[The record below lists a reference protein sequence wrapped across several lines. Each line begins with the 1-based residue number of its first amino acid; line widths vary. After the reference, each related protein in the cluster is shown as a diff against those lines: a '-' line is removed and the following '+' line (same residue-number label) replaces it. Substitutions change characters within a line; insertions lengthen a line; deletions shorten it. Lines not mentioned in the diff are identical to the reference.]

1 MWCWPWPRPAG
12 PAWPAG
18 PAEPAWSR
26 IAKPTE
32 PEVPKP
38 RPTSLG
44 KPTWHSGAVD
54 VVPIAAGRTPPTSSA
69 AQPPTQAELPVGS
82 ADPSGLAPPMPAPG
96 QGRLDLAVAY
106 IDMGDRDAARE
117 LLQEV
122 ATRGA
127 TVDLRREAER
137 LLQELG

>member
-1 MWCWPWPRPAG
+1 
-12 PAWPAG
+12 
-18 PAEPAWSR
+18 
-26 IAKPTE
+26 
-32 PEVPKP
+32 
-38 RPTSLG
+38 
-44 KPTWHSGAVD
+44 
-54 VVPIAAGRTPPTSSA
+54 A
-69 AQPPTQAELPVGS
+69 AQPPSQAELPVGN
-82 ADPSGLAPPMPAPG
+82 DPSGLAPPMPAPG
-96 QGRLDLAVAY
+96 QGRLDLALAY